1 MVTIPGQFNGPA
13 DSGNGGWVCGLLAEE
28 WQRTHGNG
36 PVEATLRQPPPLES
50 PLIWEHDGTDLRL
63 VTAGGALIAEAQPGT
78 LAPGDP
84 PSVSLAEA
92 ERGRDAYAGFHHH
105 PFERCFTCG
114 PRRAAGDGLRLF
126 AGPVADGVAA
136 TPWQADPAFDTGDGT
151 ISLPVTWAA
160 IDCSGSWATID
171 QGPLR
176 PMLLGRMS
184 GIVDRRPEV
193 GEPLIALGWLR
204 ERDGRKLHTS
214 TALTKPD
221 GEVLARSDQVWI
233 TVAAAPAPTPDQSA

>member
-50 PLIWEHDGTDLRL
+50 PLIWEDDGDDLRL
-63 VTAGGALIAEAQPGT
+63 VTPGGALIAEAHAGT
-78 LAPGDP
+78 LVPGDP
-84 PSVSLAEA
+84 PSVTVAEA
-92 ERGRDAYAGFHHH
+92 ERGRDAYGGFHDH
-105 PFERCFTCG
+105 PYARCFTCG

-136 TPWQADPAFDTGDGT
+136 TPWHADSAFDTGDGT

-160 IDCSGSWATID
+160 IDCSGSWAAVGR
-171 QGPLR
+171 QPLR

-184 GIVDRRPEV
+184 GMVHRRPDI

-214 TALTKPD
+214 TALTSVD

-233 TVAAAPAPTPDQSA
+233 TVAAALAPTPGLST